1 MQCATLVHNTN
12 MSSSSKRKRPAKNP
26 HAAQFEI
33 VRAATATAQ
42 PSAVSRTVT
51 FDRHASGRLGQQTDI
66 TEINISAED
75 LAILAQDPEYSSLPD
90 DDAFNFA
97 YFEQV
102 VQNDDELSREEPAKD
117 KDKAKPVSIYSLFVS
132 ETY

>member
-12 MSSSSKRKRPAKNP
+12 MSSSSKRKRPAKNL
-26 HAAQFEI
+26 HAAQFKI
-33 VRAATATAQ
+33 IHAATATAQ
-42 PSAVSRTVT
+42 PSAVYHMVT
-51 FDRHASGRLGQQTDI
+51 FDRHASGRLGQQMDI

-75 LAILAQDPEYSSLPD
+75 LAILVQDPEYSSLPD

-102 VQNDDELSREEPAKD
+102 VQNDDELSCEKPAKD
-117 KDKAKPVSIYSLFVS
+117 KDKAKPVGIYSLFVS

>member
-1 MQCATLVHNTN
+1 
-12 MSSSSKRKRPAKNP
+12 MSSSSKRKCPPKNP

-33 VRAATATAQ
+33 VRAASATAQ
-42 PSAVSRTVT
+42 PSTVSCTVT
-51 FDRHASGRLGQQTDI
+51 FDRHASGCLGQQMDI

-90 DDAFNFA
+90 NKTFNFA

-117 KDKAKPVSIYSLFVS
+117 KAKVKPVSIHFLFVS